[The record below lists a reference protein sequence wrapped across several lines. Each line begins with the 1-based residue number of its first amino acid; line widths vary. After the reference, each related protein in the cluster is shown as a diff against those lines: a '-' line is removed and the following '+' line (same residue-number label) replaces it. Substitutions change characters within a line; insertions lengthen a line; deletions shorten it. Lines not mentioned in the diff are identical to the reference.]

1 MPFDEEE
8 EKDVAPKIG
17 LRNVSSQKSI
27 FEKIP
32 KKPTAEDFDK
42 KVKEIQERSSG
53 YKQRAA
59 DLAISFKKMMEDKTL
74 VQNRSIFTNELERE
88 ILGKMIQ
95 LAVEINNDPN
105 EQEGMG
111 SLGWITLL
119 FKTVLSQRDRI
130 NNLEYKI
137 FHLEKK
143 IDSDSF
149 SEKIIKQLQAID
161 KKNVNE

>member
-8 EKDVAPKIG
+8 EKPINPKIG

-27 FEKIP
+27 FENIP
-32 KKPTAEDFDK
+32 KKPSPEDFDK
-42 KVKEIQERSSG
+42 KVKEIQDRNSG

-59 DLAISFKKMMEDKTL
+59 ELAVAFKKMIEDKTL
-74 VQNRSIFTNELERE
+74 VQNRNIFANELEKE
-88 ILGKMIQ
+88 TLTKMIQ

-119 FKTVLSQRDRI
+119 LKTVLSQRDKI
-130 NNLEYKI
+130 NNLEYRI

-143 IDSDSF
+143 IDSDAF
-149 SEKIIKQLQAID
+149 AEKIAKQLQAVD
-161 KKNVNE
+161 KKV